1 MPFYK
6 WKKWSVQLVI
16 IDKYVGALSAEQAK
30 HSMFDEQYQ
39 RLEVL
44 IPDID
49 AVTLLEE
56 LMGTDINARRE
67 YIFENVDFSEIR
79 E

>member
-1 MPFYK
+1 
-6 WKKWSVQLVI
+6 
-16 IDKYVGALSAEQAK
+16 
-30 HSMFDEQYQ
+30 MFDEQYQ

-44 IPDID
+44 IPDMD
-49 AVTLLEE
+49 AITLLEE
-56 LMGTDINARRE
+56 LMGTDIDARRE

>member
-1 MPFYK
+1 
-6 WKKWSVQLVI
+6 
-16 IDKYVGALSAEQAK
+16 
-30 HSMFDEQYQ
+30 MFDEQYQ

-44 IPDID
+44 IPDMD

-56 LMGTDINARRE
+56 LMGTDVNFRTNF
-67 YIFENVDFSEIR
+67 IFENVDFSEIR

>member
-1 MPFYK
+1 
-6 WKKWSVQLVI
+6 
-16 IDKYVGALSAEQAK
+16 
-30 HSMFDEQYQ
+30 MFDEQYQ

-44 IPDID
+44 IPDMD

-56 LMGTDINARRE
+56 LMGTDIDARRE